1 VKIANAMEE
10 FEASKSIP
18 NLAPVLAKKA
28 GISRC

>member
-1 VKIANAMEE
+1 MEE